1 MQPYSLMRVGGIRI
15 VIDPTWVLV
24 FLLVIGSIGTDY
36 LPVAAPQLPV
46 LTSWLLAVLAALL
59 LFGSVLVHELSHA
72 FLARRAGIPVPR
84 IRLFLFGGVAE
95 MAAEPHEPRAELRIA
110 AAGPLTSLAIAAL
123 GFAGTVALEG
133 TKPSGARALV
143 EYLAVANLLL
153 GLFNLLPGLPL
164 DGGRILRAL
173 LWWHHGNLL
182 RATRTAG
189 RSGAVMGWL
198 LAALG
203 LVRVVFGGW
212 LGGLW
217 LVIIGLFLNRAA
229 MATTESS
236 LLRESLRGARV
247 RQLMTRDVVT
257 VPDHISLDEMVRE
270 IALQRPFA
278 AYPVV
283 AGDQYAGMIGLD
295 QVRRVAREE
304 WVRTPVRQVMT
315 VATLAP
321 PVTPDDE
328 VLAVLE
334 RMLREDQ
341 SLIGVVVEGRVTGVI
356 ARIDILEL
364 YRVRSTLGA
373 AE

>member
-1 MQPYSLMRVGGIRI
+1 MQPHSLMRVGGIRI
-15 VIDPTWVLV
+15 VVDPTWFLV
-24 FLLVIGSIGTDY
+24 FLLVVGSLGSDY
-36 LPVAAPQLPV
+36 LPAAAPHLKAV
-46 LTSWLLAVLAALL
+46 TSWFLAVLAALL

-84 IRLFLFGGVAE
+84 IRLFLFGGVSE
-95 MAAEPHEPRAELRIA
+95 MSAEPHEPRAELRIA
-110 AAGPLTSLAIAAL
+110 VAGPLTSLAIAAL
-123 GFAGTVALEG
+123 GFACSVALEG
-133 TKPSGARALV
+133 PKPSGARAMV
-143 EYLAVANLLL
+143 EYIAVANLLL
-153 GLFNLLPGLPL
+153 ALFNLLPGLPL

-189 RSGAVMGWL
+189 RSGAVLGWL

-203 LVRVVFGGW
+203 LVRVLLGGW

-217 LVIIGLFLNRAA
+217 LMVVGLFLSRAA

-247 RQLMTRDVVT
+247 RQLMTREVVT

-283 AGDQYAGMIGLD
+283 AGDQYAGMIDLD
-295 QVRRVAREE
+295 RVRRVARED

-315 VATLAP
+315 MAALAP
-321 PVTPDDE
+321 PVAPDDD
-328 VLAVLE
+328 VLMVLE
-334 RMLREDQ
+334 RMLREDRN
-341 SLIGVVVEGRVTGVI
+341 LFTVVVEGRVTGVL
-356 ARIDILEL
+356 ARVDILKL
-364 YRVRSTLGA
+364 YRVRSTLDA
-373 AE
+373 VE